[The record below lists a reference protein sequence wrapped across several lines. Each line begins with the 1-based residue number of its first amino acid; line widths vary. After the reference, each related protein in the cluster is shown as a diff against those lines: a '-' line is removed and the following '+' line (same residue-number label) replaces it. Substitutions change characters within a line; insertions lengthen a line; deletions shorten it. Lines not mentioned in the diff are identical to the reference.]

1 MTSIVHEDRAYRR
14 GLVLGLTMAEI
25 AILLIF
31 CLLLALAAL
40 LVAKD
45 EEISE
50 RDKQIQELT
59 ETNALLKKR
68 VEHVLAQNNRAEDF
82 ETLYLEQT
90 VKAEALE
97 QQNAALTERVEA
109 LEAADDFEEDFETLY
124 LEQTVKAEALE
135 QQNAAL
141 TERVEALEVLEDAL
155 KASGRSADPETIERL
170 DQDLASLDEAK
181 RGAERA
187 EQLEGVLRDANLPV
201 EPDPLATA
209 IGEAAAAREV
219 LQSAGTGSVD
229 ETIKRLRESEVIE
242 QENQV
247 LQERLVRIQEQ
258 NDAVGKGTELP
269 SCWIREGTTRPEYIF
284 DVALT
289 SKGLIVRDRK
299 LPHRA
304 AEQAR
309 LPIAID
315 FGRELSHGEFMAQAR
330 PLFDWSVR
338 RGCRFFVQAFDL
350 TATNAKKLF
359 KQRTRTLEQRFY
371 RYEVRDEA
379 WE

>member
-25 AILLIF
+25 AVLLIF
-31 CLLLALAAL
+31 CLLLALATL

-59 ETNALLKKR
+59 EANALLKER
-68 VEHVLAQNNRAEDF
+68 FEHVLAQNNRADDFEEDFQTLYLEQTVKTEALEQQNASLTERVEALEALEF

-109 LEAADDFEEDFETLY
+109 LEA
-124 LEQTVKAEALE
+124 
-135 QQNAAL
+135 
-141 TERVEALEVLEDAL
+141 LEDAL
-155 KASGRSADPETIERL
+155 KASGWSADPETIERL

-187 EQLEGVLRDANLPV
+187 EQLEGVLRNANLPV

-209 IGEAAAAREV
+209 IEEAAAAREV

-269 SCWIREGTTRPEYIF
+269 SCWVREGTTRPEYIF

>member
-25 AILLIF
+25 AVLLIF

-40 LVAKD
+40 LMAKD

-59 ETNALLKKR
+59 EANALLKKR
-68 VEHVLAQNNRAEDF
+68 VEHVLAQNNRADDFEEDF
-82 ETLYLEQT
+82 ETLYLKQT

-109 LEAADDFEEDFETLY
+109 LEA
-124 LEQTVKAEALE
+124 
-135 QQNAAL
+135 
-141 TERVEALEVLEDAL
+141 LEDAL

-209 IGEAAAAREV
+209 IEEAAAAREV
-219 LQSAGTGSVD
+219 LQNAETGSVD

-258 NDAVGKGTELP
+258 NDAVGKGTEFP
-269 SCWIREGTTRPEYIF
+269 SCWVREGTTRPEYIF

-350 TATNAKKLF
+350 TAANAKKLF
-359 KQRTRTLEQRFY
+359 KQRTRTLKQRFY